1 MGQDLRSPPTPN
13 FCENSCGATMAPGN
27 PCKNFVSMGANV
39 SWGHCETYES
49 FRIVTKVP
57 SLSYAVHETNCFRG
71 LVQSSLQKVYG
82 GYKGKSSPG
91 EQKSAS
97 GFAPIR
103 PSGNFF
109 LFSNAND
116 HTKRIPEF
124 TPRYSRPPGLATL
137 QLRSFCFGRLAF
149 DFR

>member
-1 MGQDLRSPPTPN
+1 IRDKLVTGVQTCALPILKQIPFAVWCKVRCKRSMV
-13 FCENSCGATMAPGN
+13 G
-27 PCKNFVSMGANV
+27 
-39 SWGHCETYES
+39 
-49 FRIVTKVP
+49 I
-57 SLSYAVHETNCFRG
+57 
-71 LVQSSLQKVYG
+71 G
-82 GYKGKSSPG
+82 GSPG

-103 PSGNFF
+103 PAGNFF

-116 HTKRIPEF
+116 HTKRILEF
-124 TPRYSRPPGLATL
+124 TSRYSRPPGLATF